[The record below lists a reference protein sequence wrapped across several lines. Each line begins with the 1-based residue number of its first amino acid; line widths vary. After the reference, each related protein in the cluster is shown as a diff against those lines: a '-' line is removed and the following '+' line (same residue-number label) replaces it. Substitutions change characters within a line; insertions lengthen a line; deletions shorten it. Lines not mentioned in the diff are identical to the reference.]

1 MAAERREEETGGS
14 TPRRLPAASRPR
26 HARAGSGGNW
36 PSALLRARRNSL
48 STTSVSGFLGS
59 PSSVLRAPRLVPC
72 GRGARPAVVPE
83 GNPSEGRVSGVGGLR
98 SREGPETS
106 RPSARDFGPGLAP
119 GLAGGLRG
127 LRGLRG
133 LPSAGLGLRHPS
145 RPYLDLLK
153 WFPPGWAA
161 GREGMVMMEEAGE
174 GGGGCI
180 SHLRQFCTSRLR
192 VDGARNPISYYKNVE
207 GVLIASDGVEAAFE
221 FGLRRCFSYRKMNK
235 CASKE
240 AAWYIQER
248 ACEVDGRRP
257 KWRMAE
263 CKSCEVLCFVHC
275 YLL

>member
-1 MAAERREEETGGS
+1 MAITVNDTQPGWRRKGERRRWAEAPGGS
-14 TPRRLPAASRPR
+14 PRPPSPGTP
-26 HARAGSGGNW
+26 ARAPVGTW
-36 PSALLRARRNSL
+36 PSALVRAQRNSL

-72 GRGARPAVVPE
+72 GRGARPVVNAR
-83 GNPSEGRVSGVGGLR
+83 GGRVSLKAGRGDVTSECKGLPVL
-98 SREGPETS
+98 GWPL
-106 RPSARDFGPGLAP
+106 GW
-119 GLAGGLRG
+119 RG
-127 LRGLRG
+127 GLRG

-174 GGGGCI
+174 GGGACI

-192 VDGARNPISYYKNVE
+192 ADGARNPISYYKNVE

-221 FGLRRCFSYRKMNK
+221 CGLRRCFSYRKVNK